1 MMYLRSISTFLI
13 LLVSVSNI
21 VDAQQQEQ
29 QPSPTT
35 SVCSCAPTNFIFRLD
50 FTRTCDDNTVPIGKT
65 YGIDRSFCRTDG
77 VDSIGGDDAQA
88 LAVVKL
94 TSVLILELDK
104 GLKVIKQHFRDGLE
118 LEGGDTLEYASIVA
132 DDDRADDTTVAAIQM
147 ALTGISTQG
156 TAIQSQFILT
166 YTNNCGTPDVF
177 RIGDAISWLVVDEVV
192 PAPHN
197 LCNAGALP
205 KQATSASSSNDIP
218 PDLVDADDIS
228 GGGVDSDQAGSHA
241 NEPSL
246 LSMQVLRR
254 LDWQNMLLDEYSN
267 LEAMAQRKSAAQ
279 FKGGLDR
286 RLRRR
291 RRILSR

>member
-1 MMYLRSISTFLI
+1 MMYLPSMSTFLI

-77 VDSIGGDDAQA
+77 VDSTGIGGDDAQA
-88 LAVVKL
+88 LTVAKL
-94 TSVLILELDK
+94 TSVLILELDQ

-118 LEGGDTLEYASIVA
+118 LDDGGTLEYASIVA
-132 DDDRADDTTVAAIQM
+132 DDGRADDTTVAAIQM

-166 YTNNCGTPDVF
+166 YTNNCATDVF
-177 RIGDAISWLVVDEVV
+177 KTGDAISWLVVVSS
-192 PAPHN
+192 
-197 LCNAGALP
+197 
-205 KQATSASSSNDIP
+205 ATT
-218 PDLVDADDIS
+218 
-228 GGGVDSDQAGSHA
+228 
-241 NEPSL
+241 
-246 LSMQVLRR
+246 
-254 LDWQNMLLDEYSN
+254 
-267 LEAMAQRKSAAQ
+267 
-279 FKGGLDR
+279 
-286 RLRRR
+286 
-291 RRILSR
+291 

>member
-1 MMYLRSISTFLI
+1 MMYLPSISTFLI
-13 LLVSVSNI
+13 LLVSVRNI
-21 VDAQQQEQ
+21 VNAQQQEQ
-29 QPSPTT
+29 QSSPTT

-118 LEGGDTLEYASIVA
+118 LEDGDTLKYASIVA

-166 YTNNCGTPDVF
+166 YTNSCATGVF
-177 RIGDAISWLVVDEVV
+177 KTGDAISWLVVVSS
-192 PAPHN
+192 
-197 LCNAGALP
+197 
-205 KQATSASSSNDIP
+205 ATT
-218 PDLVDADDIS
+218 
-228 GGGVDSDQAGSHA
+228 
-241 NEPSL
+241 
-246 LSMQVLRR
+246 
-254 LDWQNMLLDEYSN
+254 
-267 LEAMAQRKSAAQ
+267 
-279 FKGGLDR
+279 
-286 RLRRR
+286 
-291 RRILSR
+291 